1 MNKKIIILLIGLLL
15 VAVIAVIFLL
25 NLLAPK
31 DTIPDTDIPPAVV
44 PSPTPRE
51 NELIITNLLPDGGT
65 TRTYFPFQ
73 KITLFFND
81 NVLPEN
87 VFVETNPPTEIEI
100 FQGVSPTEIFIVP
113 SSTWQIGETQI
124 SILTTT
130 NSVSG
135 KRLFQP
141 VNYSIIT
148 TLPTLSPEEINA
160 DHP

>member
-1 MNKKIIILLIGLLL
+1 MSKKIIIFTGLLL
-15 VAVIAVIFLL
+15 VTVIGVIFLL
-25 NLLAPK
+25 NLLVSKETTPNTNIQP
-31 DTIPDTDIPPAVV
+31 TIA

-51 NELIITNLLPDGGT
+51 NELIILNILPEENT
-65 TRTYFPFQ
+65 TKSYFPFQ

-81 NVLPEN
+81 NILPEN
-87 VFVETNPPTEIEI
+87 VFIETNPPTEVEV
-100 FQGVSPTEIFIVP
+100 FQGVSPTEVFIVP

-135 KRLFQP
+135 KRLFEP
-141 VNYSIIT
+141 VNYNIIT
-148 TLPTLSPEEINA
+148 SLPTLSPEEIHA